1 MGLNIDTLKRY
12 ARDGQ
17 NVLMEGR
24 HGIGK
29 TALITQVFNDVFG
42 PHNEKWMYF
51 SAATMD
57 PWVDFVGIPKD
68 KIREDGV
75 EVLRIIPPEALA
87 ADSQIEAMFFDE
99 YNRGDE
105 KTLNAIME
113 LIQFK
118 SINGRKFP
126 KLKCIWAAINPIDDD
141 VHAYQV
147 RDIDPAQ
154 KDRFEIQIR
163 IPYELDEKYFTMKY
177 GADMFNVVSTWW
189 KKSEN
194 KDKVSPRK
202 LDQICNSFMLGYD
215 INDCST
221 NISLNELKKALETI
235 SSFEK
240 FRVAARSGDVQR
252 IKDTFK
258 LHVIRENEVLFAS
271 QDKKKEV
278 LNLIYPHMPEEVQS
292 YITKTFKFKYKPAG
306 SNTGLSAAQMEH
318 ITKMR
323 NGDKPDFTYGNVAE
337 IKANIKDMVKLF
349 TVDNILNEETFDPS
363 DIAAMFPFKF
373 DSDEYKKHDGG
384 ERYDL
389 AKSIASESDHDTFAS
404 FYTLCVAMAT
414 HVVKENGFDALEGTD
429 LFDFL
434 SGMVRSDQQCNTSV
448 YRISVTEEQRIL
460 DALKKSDIDYLE
472 KSIEEHENMFYS

>member
-68 KIREDGV
+68 KMRPDGV
-75 EVLRIIPPEALA
+75 EVIKIIPPEALA
-87 ADSQIEAMFFDE
+87 EDSQIEAMFFDE

-163 IPYELDEKYFTMKY
+163 IPYELDEKYFSMKY
-177 GADMFNVVSTWW
+177 GSDMFNVVSTWW
-189 KKSEN
+189 KKREN
-194 KDKVSPRK
+194 SDKVSPRK
-202 LDQICNSFMLGYD
+202 LDQICNAFMLGYD

-221 NISLNELKKALETI
+221 NISLNELKKSLETI

-240 FRVAARSGDVQR
+240 YRVAARSGDVQR

-306 SNTGLSAAQMEH
+306 SNSGLSAEQMEH

-323 NGDKPDFTYGNVAE
+323 NDPKPDFKYGDVSD
-337 IKANIKDMVKLF
+337 IKSNITNMVKLF
-349 TVDNILNEETFDPS
+349 TVDSILNEDTFDAA
-363 DIAAMFPFKF
+363 DISALFPFKF
-373 DSDEYKKHDGG
+373 SVDEYKKQDGG

-389 AKSIASESDHDTFAS
+389 AKSLANENDYDTFS
-404 FYTLCVAMAT
+404 KFYTMCVAMAT
-414 HVVKENGFDALEGTD
+414 LIVKDGGFSDLEGTD
-429 LFDFL
+429 LYSFL
-434 SGMVRSDQQCNTSV
+434 SGMVRTDQNCNTV

-460 DALKKSDIDYLE
+460 DALKTSDIDYLE
-472 KSIEEHENMFYS
+472 KSIEEHENMVY